1 MNSTSVFIDAKSSIR
16 KECNLLLVEGVS
28 AATFVEANLEIIGN
42 EKFGVFTTG
51 GLLANV
57 SASPSKA
64 STDQVLQKLMKAANL
79 NFCFNYDSKEERD
92 SLRFGKFLLFSDGD
106 DSGFYQ
112 NCLLLNFFFYFFPVL
127 IDHQWVVI
135 VKPPAE
141 CSKCTEHKLF

>member
-1 MNSTSVFIDAKSSIR
+1 MSSTAVFIDATSSIR

-42 EKFGVFTTG
+42 EKFGFFTTG

-64 STDQVLQKLMKAANL
+64 VKNQVLQKLMKAVNL
-79 NFCFNYDSKEERD
+79 NFCFNYDSEEEKD
-92 SLRFGKFLLFSDGD
+92 SLRFGKMLLFSDGD

-112 NCLLLNFFFYFFPVL
+112 KCLLLNFFYYFFPAL
-127 IDHQWVVI
+127 FDHQFVVL